1 MHRRMALRRWKDDSN
16 IYSLPCPSVRD
27 KLLTVVGGDVP
38 NSPFIALAGLLPS
51 AGMISR
57 ETAVSFGSPPRFIFF
72 IFIFPRLRAAFQA
85 ASSLF

>member
-1 MHRRMALRRWKDDSN
+1 MALRRWKDDSN

-72 IFIFPRLRAAFQA
+72 IFPRLHAAFQA
-85 ASSLF
+85 AINFFLSNR